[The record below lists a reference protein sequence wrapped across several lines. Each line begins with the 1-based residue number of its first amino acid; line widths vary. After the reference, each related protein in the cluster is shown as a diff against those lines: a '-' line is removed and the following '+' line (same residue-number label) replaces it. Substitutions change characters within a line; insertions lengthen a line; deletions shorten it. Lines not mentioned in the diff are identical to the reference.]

1 MGDYTDARRLDRCDV
16 CQRKVNRDDLTVMT
30 QQYGRS
36 KGSNYF
42 IWSQYNTAL
51 WTCNATNR
59 STISDGVRAD
69 ESRVKVS
76 LSNTSTES
84 GVQTWSGTGT
94 FRVVSG
100 SGVDVSAWTSLT
112 FACVVGPYQ
121 RATSPSLTV
130 TIGLCLADGT
140 SPTVYKTYTGLT
152 ASRECWFT
160 VNIADISATY
170 STSALYFYVTVTP
183 SSTEYYWIDELRLEK
198 DVTTPTQWIR
208 TSGAAV
214 ARTAFTKYVGSGKVC
229 KDCRYELLKT
239 DAEPQDVEANEP
251 VDVDIDSTII

>member
-1 MGDYTDARRLDRCDV
+1 
-16 CQRKVNRDDLTVMT
+16 MT

-51 WTCNATNR
+51 WTCDATDR

-69 ESRVKVS
+69 ESRVHVS
-76 LSNTSTES
+76 SGNTSTES

-100 SGVDVSAWTSLT
+100 SGIDVSAWTSLT
-112 FACVVGPYQ
+112 FACVVGSWQ
-121 RATSPSLTV
+121 GNGRSTSYSASPNLAV
-130 TIGLCLADGT
+130 AIGLCLADGT
-140 SPTVYKTYTGLT
+140 STTAYKSYTGIT

-160 VNIADISATY
+160 VNIADISSTY
-170 STSALYFYVTVTP
+170 DTSALYFYITVTP
-183 SSTEYYWIDELRLEK
+183 SSTEYYWVDELRLEK
-198 DVTTPTQWIR
+198 DVTTPYQWIR

-214 ARTAFTKYVGSGKVC
+214 TRSAFTKYTGAGKVC

-239 DAEPQDVEANEP
+239 DAEPTDVEPNEP
-251 VDVDIDSTII
+251 VDVNIDSTIL